1 MCNWNSIHL
10 SLCAVG
16 WNIILSHK
24 GDENSKLHSWC
35 LHCLMLVPGLLVFHC
50 DPVTFGTH
58 RNSLQMTSGLG
69 WENHSTSTFS
79 CFGSVLVN
87 FFFFLIWYKPGPTSQ
102 DHLGRGNLNWKNA
115 SITLAHGQFCGE
127 LWVYLWGINN
137 GCGRAQ
143 PTPGQVSWVV
153 YKNRLIKP
161 WKNKSINSITPWS
174 LCFNSSSRFLPCHP
188 LTMDYNLKAK

>member
-24 GDENSKLHSWC
+24 GGENSKLHSSY

-69 WENHSTSTFS
+69 RENHSTSTFS

-87 FFFFLIWYKPGPTSQ
+87 FFFLIWYKPGPTSQ
-102 DHLGRGNLNWKNA
+102 DHLGRGNLNWKKCVHHIGSWA
-115 SITLAHGQFCGE
+115 
-127 LWVYLWGINN
+127 VLWGIVGLSVGNKQLMWEDSAHPWA
-137 GCGRAQ
+137 GVLCGIWKQADQ
-143 PTPGQVSWVV
+143 TLKEQV
-153 YKNRLIKP
+153 
-161 WKNKSINSITPWS
+161 NK
-174 LCFNSSSRFLPCHP
+174 
-188 LTMDYNLKAK
+188 